1 MHLFEFYDTNTTGF
15 QDVSNDNSA
24 PKWSESRK
32 TRLTLSEINKLR
44 RMKEVESFERAN
56 DLKKIRR
63 QYSPPTE
70 GGGMPGL

>member
-1 MHLFEFYDTNTTGF
+1 MHLFEFYDTNTKGF

-24 PKWSESRK
+24 PKWSETRK

-56 DLKKIRR
+56 DLKKIRK
-63 QYSPPTE
+63 QYQPPSE
-70 GGGMPGL
+70 GGMPGL

>member
-1 MHLFEFYDTNTTGF
+1 MKLFEFYDTNTKGF

-24 PKWSESRK
+24 PKWTETRK

-44 RMKEVESFERAN
+44 RMKEVESYERAK
-56 DLKKIRR
+56 DMRRIRK

-70 GGGMPGL
+70 NGGMPSL